1 MDKNQY
7 HHPHRASQTAFN
19 ERIVMLKTN
28 QKNVHAF
35 EIEKQDPEA
44 VMEFLEKNH
53 ALLQYF
59 LIIFKYDIEP
69 EVKAI
74 LLKHQLLFLETN
86 RALNGRHIKTMPL
99 KEETDHSKPNNPKTE
114 PKTTIYERHIRSGEE
129 IYSANHLIFLGNIHN
144 GAKIISEGCVSVYGV
159 CEGAIVCF
167 GECLILKEIKSAQ
180 IVFQNQILSLKEI
193 ERLLVNKNIKII
205 TKNDDILDIKEVL

>member
-35 EIEKQDPEA
+35 EIEKQEPEA
-44 VMEFLEKNH
+44 VIGFLEKNH

-74 LLKHQLLFLETN
+74 LHKHQLLFLETN
-86 RALNGRHIKTMPL
+86 RALNGRYIKTTEKDANLL
-99 KEETDHSKPNNPKTE
+99 KQNNPNAIE
-114 PKTTIYERHIRSGEE
+114 PKTTIYERNIRSGEE

-167 GECLILKEIKSAQ
+167 GECLILKEVKSAQ
-180 IVFQNQILSLKEI
+180 IVFQNKILSLKEV
-193 ERLLVNKNIKII
+193 EPLLVNKNIKII

>member
-1 MDKNQY
+1 
-7 HHPHRASQTAFN
+7 
-19 ERIVMLKTN
+19 MLKTN

-35 EIEKQDPEA
+35 EIEKQEPEA

-69 EVKAI
+69 EVKAV
-74 LLKHQLLFLETN
+74 LHKHQLLFLETN
-86 RALNGRHIKTMPL
+86 RVLNGRYIKTTEKDANLL
-99 KEETDHSKPNNPKTE
+99 KQNSPNAIE
-114 PKTTIYERHIRSGEE
+114 PKTTIYERNIRSGEE

-167 GECLILKEIKSAQ
+167 GEYLILKEVKSAQ
-180 IVFQNQILSLKEI
+180 IVFQNQIFSLKEV

>member
-7 HHPHRASQTAFN
+7 HCPYRASQTAFN

-35 EIEKQDPEA
+35 EIEKQEPEA

-69 EVKAI
+69 EVKAV
-74 LLKHQLLFLETN
+74 LHKHQLLFLETN
-86 RALNGRHIKTMPL
+86 RALNGRYIKTTEKDANLL
-99 KEETDHSKPNNPKTE
+99 KQNSPNAIE
-114 PKTTIYERHIRSGEE
+114 PKTTIYERNIRSGEE

-144 GAKIISEGCVSVYGV
+144 GAKIISEGSVSVYGV
-159 CEGAIVCF
+159 CEGAIACF
-167 GECLILKEIKSAQ
+167 GEYLILKEVKSAQ
-180 IVFQNQILSLKEI
+180 IVFQNQILSLKEV

>member
-1 MDKNQY
+1 
-7 HHPHRASQTAFN
+7 
-19 ERIVMLKTN
+19 MLKTN

-35 EIEKQDPEA
+35 EIEKQEPEA

-74 LLKHQLLFLETN
+74 LRKHQLLFLETN
-86 RALNGRHIKTMPL
+86 RVLNGRYIKTTEKDANLL
-99 KEETDHSKPNNPKTE
+99 KQNSPNAIESKI
-114 PKTTIYERHIRSGEE
+114 TIYERHIRSGEE

-167 GECLILKEIKSAQ
+167 GECLILKEVKSAQ
-180 IVFQNQILSLKEI
+180 IVFQNKILSLKEV

>member
-1 MDKNQY
+1 
-7 HHPHRASQTAFN
+7 
-19 ERIVMLKTN
+19 MLKTN

-35 EIEKQDPEA
+35 EIEKQEPEA

-74 LLKHQLLFLETN
+74 LHKHQLLFLETN
-86 RALNGRHIKTMPL
+86 RALNGRYIKTTEKDANLL
-99 KEETDHSKPNNPKTE
+99 KQNNPNAIE
-114 PKTTIYERHIRSGEE
+114 LKTTIYERNIRSGEE

-167 GECLILKEIKSAQ
+167 GECLILKEVKSAQ
-180 IVFQNQILSLKEI
+180 IVFQNKILSLKEI

>member
-1 MDKNQY
+1 
-7 HHPHRASQTAFN
+7 
-19 ERIVMLKTN
+19 MLKTN

-35 EIEKQDPEA
+35 EIEKQEPEA
-44 VMEFLEKNH
+44 VIGFLEKNH

-74 LLKHQLLFLETN
+74 LHKHQLLFLETN
-86 RALNGRHIKTMPL
+86 RPLNGRHIKTISI
-99 KEETDHSKPNNPKTE
+99 KEETNHS
-114 PKTTIYERHIRSGEE
+114 KTTIYECHIRSGEE

-167 GECLILKEIKSAQ
+167 GECLILKEVRSAQ
-180 IVFQNQILSLKEI
+180 IVFQNKILSLKEV

>member
-35 EIEKQDPEA
+35 EIEKQEPEA

-59 LIIFKYDIEP
+59 LIIFKYDIES
-69 EVKAI
+69 EVKAV
-74 LLKHQLLFLETN
+74 LHKHQLLFLETN
-86 RALNGRHIKTMPL
+86 RALNGRYIKTTEKDANLL
-99 KEETDHSKPNNPKTE
+99 KQNSPNAIE
-114 PKTTIYERHIRSGEE
+114 PKTTIYERNIRSGEE
-129 IYSANHLIFLGNIHN
+129 IYGANHLIFLGNIHN
-144 GAKIISEGCVSVYGV
+144 GAKIISEGSVSVYGV

-167 GECLILKEIKSAQ
+167 GEYLILKEVKSAQ
-180 IVFQNQILSLKEI
+180 IVFQNQILSLKEV

>member
-1 MDKNQY
+1 
-7 HHPHRASQTAFN
+7 
-19 ERIVMLKTN
+19 MLKTN

-35 EIEKQDPEA
+35 EIEKQEPEA
-44 VMEFLEKNH
+44 VIGFLEKNH
-53 ALLQYF
+53 VLLQYF

-74 LLKHQLLFLETN
+74 LRKHQLLFLETN
-86 RALNGRHIKTMPL
+86 RPLNGRHIKTMSI
-99 KEETDHSKPNNPKTE
+99 KEEINHPTPNHS
-114 PKTTIYERHIRSGEE
+114 KTTIYERHIRSGEE

-167 GECLILKEIKSAQ
+167 GECLILKEVKSAQ
-180 IVFQNQILSLKEI
+180 IVFQNKILSLKEI

>member
-7 HHPHRASQTAFN
+7 HRPHRASQAAFN

-35 EIEKQDPEA
+35 EIEKQEPEA
-44 VMEFLEKNH
+44 VIGFLEKNH

-74 LLKHQLLFLETN
+74 LHKHQLLFLETN
-86 RALNGRHIKTMPL
+86 RALNGRYIKTTEKDANLL
-99 KEETDHSKPNNPKTE
+99 KQNSPNAIE
-114 PKTTIYERHIRSGEE
+114 PKTTIYERNIRSGEE

-167 GECLILKEIKSAQ
+167 GEYLILKEVKSAQ
-180 IVFQNQILSLKEI
+180 IVFQNKILSLKEV

>member
-1 MDKNQY
+1 
-7 HHPHRASQTAFN
+7 
-19 ERIVMLKTN
+19 MLKTN

-35 EIEKQDPEA
+35 EIEKQEPEA

-74 LLKHQLLFLETN
+74 LHKHQLLFLETN
-86 RALNGRHIKTMPL
+86 RTLNGRYIKTTEKDANLL
-99 KEETDHSKPNNPKTE
+99 KQNNPNAIE
-114 PKTTIYERHIRSGEE
+114 PKTTIYERNIRSGEE

-144 GAKIISEGCVSVYGV
+144 GAKIISEGSVSVYGV

-167 GECLILKEIKSAQ
+167 GEYLILKEVKSAQ
-180 IVFQNQILSLKEI
+180 IVFQNKILSLKEV

>member
-1 MDKNQY
+1 
-7 HHPHRASQTAFN
+7 
-19 ERIVMLKTN
+19 MLKTN

-35 EIEKQDPEA
+35 EIEKQEPEA

-69 EVKAI
+69 EIKAI
-74 LLKHQLLFLETN
+74 LHKYQLLFLETN
-86 RALNGRHIKTMPL
+86 RALNGRHIKTTEKDANLL
-99 KEETDHSKPNNPKTE
+99 KQNSPNAIE

-159 CEGAIVCF
+159 CEGAIMCF
-167 GECLILKEIKSAQ
+167 GECLILKEVKSAQ
-180 IVFQNQILSLKEI
+180 IVFQNKIFSLKEV

>member
-1 MDKNQY
+1 
-7 HHPHRASQTAFN
+7 
-19 ERIVMLKTN
+19 MLKTN

-35 EIEKQDPEA
+35 EIEKQEPEA

-59 LIIFKYDIEP
+59 LIIFKYDIES
-69 EVKAI
+69 EVKAV
-74 LLKHQLLFLETN
+74 LHKHQLLFLETN
-86 RALNGRHIKTMPL
+86 RALNGRYIKTTEKDANLL
-99 KEETDHSKPNNPKTE
+99 KQNSPNAIE
-114 PKTTIYERHIRSGEE
+114 PKTTIYERNIRSGEE

-144 GAKIISEGCVSVYGV
+144 GAKIISEGSVSVYGV
-159 CEGAIVCF
+159 CEGAIACF
-167 GECLILKEIKSAQ
+167 GEYLILKEVKSAQ
-180 IVFQNQILSLKEI
+180 IVFQNQVLSLKEV

>member
-1 MDKNQY
+1 
-7 HHPHRASQTAFN
+7 
-19 ERIVMLKTN
+19 MLKTN

-35 EIEKQDPEA
+35 EIEKQEPEA

-69 EVKAI
+69 EVKAV
-74 LLKHQLLFLETN
+74 LRKHQLLFLETN
-86 RALNGRHIKTMPL
+86 RALNGRYIKTIEKDANLL
-99 KEETDHSKPNNPKTE
+99 KQNSPNAIE
-114 PKTTIYERHIRSGEE
+114 PKTTIYERNIRSGEE

-167 GECLILKEIKSAQ
+167 GECLILKEVKSAQ
-180 IVFQNQILSLKEI
+180 IVFQNKILSLKEV

>member
-1 MDKNQY
+1 
-7 HHPHRASQTAFN
+7 
-19 ERIVMLKTN
+19 MLKTN

-35 EIEKQDPEA
+35 EIEKQEPEA

-69 EVKAI
+69 EVKAV
-74 LLKHQLLFLETN
+74 LHKHQLLFLETN
-86 RALNGRHIKTMPL
+86 RALNGRYIKTTEKDASLL
-99 KEETDHSKPNNPKTE
+99 KQNSPNAIE
-114 PKTTIYERHIRSGEE
+114 PKTTIYERNIRSGEE

-144 GAKIISEGCVSVYGV
+144 GAKIISEGSVSVYGV
-159 CEGAIVCF
+159 CEGAIACF
-167 GECLILKEIKSAQ
+167 GEYLILKEVKSAQ
-180 IVFQNQILSLKEI
+180 IVFQNQILSLKEV

>member
-1 MDKNQY
+1 
-7 HHPHRASQTAFN
+7 
-19 ERIVMLKTN
+19 MLKTN

-35 EIEKQDPEA
+35 EIEKQEPEA

-69 EVKAI
+69 EVKAV
-74 LLKHQLLFLETN
+74 LHKHQLLFLETN
-86 RALNGRHIKTMPL
+86 RVLNGRYIKTTEKDANLL
-99 KEETDHSKPNNPKTE
+99 KQNSPNAIE
-114 PKTTIYERHIRSGEE
+114 PKTTIYERNIRSGEE

-144 GAKIISEGCVSVYGV
+144 GAKIISEGSVSVYGV

-167 GECLILKEIKSAQ
+167 GEYLILKEVKSAQ
-180 IVFQNQILSLKEI
+180 IVFQNKILSLKEV

-205 TKNDDILDIKEVL
+205 TKNDDILD

>member
-7 HHPHRASQTAFN
+7 HCPHRASQTAFN

-35 EIEKQDPEA
+35 EIEKQEPEA

-59 LIIFKYDIEP
+59 LIIFKYDIES
-69 EVKAI
+69 EVKAV
-74 LLKHQLLFLETN
+74 LHKHQLLFLETN
-86 RALNGRHIKTMPL
+86 RALNGRYIKTTEKDANLL
-99 KEETDHSKPNNPKTE
+99 KQNSPNAIE
-114 PKTTIYERHIRSGEE
+114 HKTTIYERNIRSGEE

-144 GAKIISEGCVSVYGV
+144 GAKIISEGSVSVYGV
-159 CEGAIVCF
+159 CEGAIACF
-167 GECLILKEIKSAQ
+167 GEYLILKEVKSAQ
-180 IVFQNQILSLKEI
+180 IVFQNQILSLKEV

>member
-1 MDKNQY
+1 M
-7 HHPHRASQTAFN
+7 
-19 ERIVMLKTN
+19 
-28 QKNVHAF
+28 
-35 EIEKQDPEA
+35 
-44 VMEFLEKNH
+44 
-53 ALLQYF
+53 QYF
-59 LIIFKYDIEP
+59 LIIFKYDIEL

-74 LLKHQLLFLETN
+74 LHKHQLLFLETN

-99 KEETDHSKPNNPKTE
+99 EKETNPSKPSNPTIE

-167 GECLILKEIKSAQ
+167 GECLILKEVKSAQ
-180 IVFQNQILSLKEI
+180 IVFQNKILSLKEI

>member
-1 MDKNQY
+1 
-7 HHPHRASQTAFN
+7 
-19 ERIVMLKTN
+19 MLKTN

-35 EIEKQDPEA
+35 EIEKQEPEA
-44 VMEFLEKNH
+44 VIGFLEKNH

-86 RALNGRHIKTMPL
+86 RALNGRHIKTMSL
-99 KEETDHSKPNNPKTE
+99 KEETESLKEETNHSKPNHSKTE

-167 GECLILKEIKSAQ
+167 GECLILKEVKSAQ
-180 IVFQNQILSLKEI
+180 IVFQNKILSLKEV

>member
-1 MDKNQY
+1 
-7 HHPHRASQTAFN
+7 
-19 ERIVMLKTN
+19 MLKTN

-35 EIEKQDPEA
+35 EIEKQEPEA

-74 LLKHQLLFLETN
+74 LHKHQLLFLETN
-86 RALNGRHIKTMPL
+86 RTLNGRYIKTTEKDANLL
-99 KEETDHSKPNNPKTE
+99 KQNSPNAIE
-114 PKTTIYERHIRSGEE
+114 PKTTIYERNIRSGEE

-144 GAKIISEGCVSVYGV
+144 GAKIISEGSVSVYGV

-167 GECLILKEIKSAQ
+167 GEYLILKEVKSAQ
-180 IVFQNQILSLKEI
+180 IVFQNKILSLKEV

-205 TKNDDILDIKEVL
+205 TKNDDILDMKEVL

>member
-35 EIEKQDPEA
+35 EIEKQEPEA

-69 EVKAI
+69 EVKAV
-74 LLKHQLLFLETN
+74 LRKHQLLFLETN
-86 RALNGRHIKTMPL
+86 RALNGRYIKTTEKDANLL
-99 KEETDHSKPNNPKTE
+99 KQNNPNAIE
-114 PKTTIYERHIRSGEE
+114 PKTTIYERNIRSGEE

-159 CEGAIVCF
+159 CEGAIACF
-167 GECLILKEIKSAQ
+167 GEYLILKEVKSAQ
-180 IVFQNQILSLKEI
+180 IVFQNKILSLKEV

>member
-1 MDKNQY
+1 
-7 HHPHRASQTAFN
+7 
-19 ERIVMLKTN
+19 MLKTN

-35 EIEKQDPEA
+35 EIEKQEPEA

-69 EVKAI
+69 EVKAV
-74 LLKHQLLFLETN
+74 LHKHQLLFLETN
-86 RALNGRHIKTMPL
+86 RPLNGRHIKTTEKDANPL
-99 KEETDHSKPNNPKTE
+99 KQNSPNAIE
-114 PKTTIYERHIRSGEE
+114 PKTTIYERNIRSGEE

-144 GAKIISEGCVSVYGV
+144 GAKIISEGSVSVYGV

-167 GECLILKEIKSAQ
+167 GEYLILKEVKSAQ
-180 IVFQNQILSLKEI
+180 IVFQNKILSLKEV

>member
-1 MDKNQY
+1 
-7 HHPHRASQTAFN
+7 
-19 ERIVMLKTN
+19 MLKTN

-35 EIEKQDPEA
+35 EIERQEPEA

-69 EVKAI
+69 EVKAV
-74 LLKHQLLFLETN
+74 LHKHQLLFLETN
-86 RALNGRHIKTMPL
+86 RTLNGRYIKTTEKDANLL
-99 KEETDHSKPNNPKTE
+99 KQNNPNAIE
-114 PKTTIYERHIRSGEE
+114 PKTTIYERNIRSGEE

-144 GAKIISEGCVSVYGV
+144 GAKIISEGSVSVYGV

-167 GECLILKEIKSAQ
+167 GEYLILKEVKSAQ
-180 IVFQNQILSLKEI
+180 IVFQNQILSLKEV

>member
-1 MDKNQY
+1 
-7 HHPHRASQTAFN
+7 
-19 ERIVMLKTN
+19 MLKTN

-35 EIEKQDPEA
+35 EIEKQEPEA

-69 EVKAI
+69 EVKAV
-74 LLKHQLLFLETN
+74 LRKHQLLFLETN
-86 RALNGRHIKTMPL
+86 RALNGRYIKTTEKDANLL
-99 KEETDHSKPNNPKTE
+99 KQNNPNAIE
-114 PKTTIYERHIRSGEE
+114 LKTTIYERNIRSGEE

-167 GECLILKEIKSAQ
+167 GEYLILKEVKSAQ
-180 IVFQNQILSLKEI
+180 IVFQNQILSLKEV

>member
-1 MDKNQY
+1 
-7 HHPHRASQTAFN
+7 
-19 ERIVMLKTN
+19 MLKTN

-35 EIEKQDPEA
+35 EIEKQEPEA

-69 EVKAI
+69 EVKAV
-74 LLKHQLLFLETN
+74 LHKHQLLFLETN
-86 RALNGRHIKTMPL
+86 RALNGRYIKTTEKDANLL
-99 KEETDHSKPNNPKTE
+99 KQNNPNAIE
-114 PKTTIYERHIRSGEE
+114 LKTTIYERNIRSGEE

-167 GECLILKEIKSAQ
+167 GEYLILKEVKSAQ
-180 IVFQNQILSLKEI
+180 IVFQNQVLSLKEV

>member
-1 MDKNQY
+1 
-7 HHPHRASQTAFN
+7 
-19 ERIVMLKTN
+19 MLKTN

-35 EIEKQDPEA
+35 EIEKQEPEA

-69 EVKAI
+69 EVKAV
-74 LLKHQLLFLETN
+74 LHKHQLLFLETN
-86 RALNGRHIKTMPL
+86 RALNGRYIKTTEKDASLL
-99 KEETDHSKPNNPKTE
+99 KQNNPNAIE
-114 PKTTIYERHIRSGEE
+114 LKTTIYERNIRSGEE

-167 GECLILKEIKSAQ
+167 GECLILKEVKSAQ
-180 IVFQNQILSLKEI
+180 IVFQNKILSLKEI